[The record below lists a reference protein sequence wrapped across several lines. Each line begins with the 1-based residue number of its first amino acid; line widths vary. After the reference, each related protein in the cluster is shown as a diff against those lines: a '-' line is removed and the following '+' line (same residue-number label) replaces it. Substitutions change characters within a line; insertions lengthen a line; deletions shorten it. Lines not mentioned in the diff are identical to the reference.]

1 MLGEVGLTMTL
12 QRQAQDSYWSA
23 SAAAMDQR
31 IRVTAPQPNILIADP
46 GTPTTARD
54 PVNVNGVGQM
64 IVDLGGGSVSS
75 CTGSLINPR
84 TVLFAAHCVNKR
96 AVEDYGANTG
106 GQAIAWGFEANTRAN
121 APGEVDE
128 LAVWLNG
135 DANGAGKYQTN
146 VAQAF
151 YNSNYVSYNPLSQEP
166 NSNFFLYGDVATSS
180 LDTPAANVPTWA
192 LLFSQLPA
200 VPITA
205 DGTGYQVTITGYG
218 RNGTGTTGSQ
228 PIDYRRR
235 VAENTLGALASL
247 DEFEN
252 FVFGANYTTNP
263 QNLYWIDFDD
273 PLRGTA
279 QASVYDFNAWRDNA
293 LPNEG
298 MVSGG
303 DSGGPLILDRTFAK
317 SVVIGVLSGGYP
329 QFYFGQP
336 AFGYGTAAFYQ
347 PLYLYWD
354 WVAANNFYHYVG
366 AKAGNGDW
374 NDPDHWVTNLDPA
387 YQVIV
392 NGQLVNGIPAAPG
405 AGNTEEPG
413 FGQVCYQADGTSTC
427 IDIASGALIREDK
440 PIGTADLRQM
450 RLVGESATNLAA
462 GATGAGQGAQALAA
476 LPAAT
481 LENGLPGASGFVP
494 TNYDG
499 DRIARVKPRY
509 FDVTLGAAGT
519 TTLGSSVVIDRFSVT
534 NGGAMLDIQ
543 KGGSLTSLISVTQ
556 GTGTVQVNGALT
568 TPGDYYMLTGG
579 LNGTGVITT
588 PFFTSTAGTISP
600 GATGNAGTI
609 GTLSFVGNTI
619 FASGTT
625 YMVDLGSNG
634 QSDWIRVMAGAAG
647 GGVANLGGKLA
658 ISFTPGTR
666 PLDGSSYRIL
676 SADYGTTGAF
686 AAPTISAVIIPRL
699 TYFAGA
705 VDLTISI
712 GDYADV
718 IDPSSAVQVSYAELM
733 DANRAGSYDA
743 LAGIYGP
750 LDMEGVAG
758 VRSFFESAAPRSET
772 LRTATSVAA
781 VETMDRFLRQRVQA
795 IQPGEGSGQLA
806 VNGNPLPMASA
817 DSQTRAAAPLEG
829 ALGLVDEGAQ
839 PLSQLADDASGYL
852 VAGYLDG
859 SSLPMPGAGATA
871 RDNFD
876 GWFAAFGLEKAVSD
890 RATIGFALSYADVDG
905 TTSLAGQQA
914 GARLVQGSLYGAMA
928 TDKGLRMDLR
938 ISAGLLSTDSKR
950 SVSLAT
956 IPYNLTMDDD
966 ALAFSAEG
974 GIGFELAEGGPV
986 SLVPRASLRYE
997 SIGFDQAAELGGPMA
1012 LVVHREAYEALEGRL
1027 GLNLSGRMGKV
1038 RPYLSASYV
1047 HDFLDQPVTFG
1058 AGFVGGTAVAPF
1070 ALAGSDDDWAEISG
1084 GLSFALGS
1092 RAALAVEAD
1101 TTVLRSDLRNQ
1112 SYRGKLTMQF

>member
-1 MLGEVGLTMTL
+1 MTL

-405 AGNTEEPG
+405 RAIPR
-413 FGQVCYQADGTSTC
+413 S
-427 IDIASGALIREDK
+427 
-440 PIGTADLRQM
+440 P
-450 RLVGESATNLAA
+450 
-462 GATGAGQGAQALAA
+462 ALARSA
-476 LPAAT
+476 IKPTALRPASTLPAA
-481 LENGLPGASGFVP
+481 
-494 TNYDG
+494 
-499 DRIARVKPRY
+499 R
-509 FDVTLGAAGT
+509 
-519 TTLGSSVVIDRFSVT
+519 
-534 NGGAMLDIQ
+534 
-543 KGGSLTSLISVTQ
+543 
-556 GTGTVQVNGALT
+556 
-568 TPGDYYMLTGG
+568 
-579 LNGTGVITT
+579 
-588 PFFTSTAGTISP
+588 
-600 GATGNAGTI
+600 
-609 GTLSFVGNTI
+609 
-619 FASGTT
+619 
-625 YMVDLGSNG
+625 
-634 QSDWIRVMAGAAG
+634 
-647 GGVANLGGKLA
+647 
-658 ISFTPGTR
+658 
-666 PLDGSSYRIL
+666 
-676 SADYGTTGAF
+676 
-686 AAPTISAVIIPRL
+686 
-699 TYFAGA
+699 
-705 VDLTISI
+705 
-712 GDYADV
+712 
-718 IDPSSAVQVSYAELM
+718 
-733 DANRAGSYDA
+733 
-743 LAGIYGP
+743 
-750 LDMEGVAG
+750 
-758 VRSFFESAAPRSET
+758 
-772 LRTATSVAA
+772 
-781 VETMDRFLRQRVQA
+781 
-795 IQPGEGSGQLA
+795 
-806 VNGNPLPMASA
+806 
-817 DSQTRAAAPLEG
+817 
-829 ALGLVDEGAQ
+829 
-839 PLSQLADDASGYL
+839 
-852 VAGYLDG
+852 
-859 SSLPMPGAGATA
+859 
-871 RDNFD
+871 
-876 GWFAAFGLEKAVSD
+876 
-890 RATIGFALSYADVDG
+890 
-905 TTSLAGQQA
+905 
-914 GARLVQGSLYGAMA
+914 
-928 TDKGLRMDLR
+928 
-938 ISAGLLSTDSKR
+938 
-950 SVSLAT
+950 
-956 IPYNLTMDDD
+956 
-966 ALAFSAEG
+966 
-974 GIGFELAEGGPV
+974 
-986 SLVPRASLRYE
+986 
-997 SIGFDQAAELGGPMA
+997 
-1012 LVVHREAYEALEGRL
+1012 
-1027 GLNLSGRMGKV
+1027 
-1038 RPYLSASYV
+1038 
-1047 HDFLDQPVTFG
+1047 
-1058 AGFVGGTAVAPF
+1058 
-1070 ALAGSDDDWAEISG
+1070 
-1084 GLSFALGS
+1084 
-1092 RAALAVEAD
+1092 
-1101 TTVLRSDLRNQ
+1101 
-1112 SYRGKLTMQF
+1112 

>member
-1 MLGEVGLTMTL
+1 
-12 QRQAQDSYWSA
+12 
-23 SAAAMDQR
+23 MDQQ
-31 IRVTAPQPNILIADP
+31 IRVTAPQPTILIANP
-46 GTPTTARD
+46 GTPATARD
-54 PVNVNGVGQM
+54 PVNVTGVGQM
-64 IVDLGGGSVSS
+64 VVDAGGGVGL

-84 TVLFAAHCVNKR
+84 TVIFAAHCVNRR
-96 AVEDYGANTG
+96 AVEDYGANSG
-106 GQAIAWGFEANTRAN
+106 GQAIAWGFETYTRAN

-166 NSNFFLYGDVATSS
+166 NSNFFLYADVATSS

-205 DGTGYQVTITGYG
+205 DGTGYHVTITGYG

-228 PIDYRRR
+228 PVDFRRR

-252 FVFGANYTTNP
+252 FIYGGNYSNNP

-273 PLRGTA
+273 PLRGTV
-279 QASVYDFNAWRDNA
+279 QASVFDFNAWRDNA
-293 LPNEG
+293 QPNEG
-298 MVSGG
+298 MVSSG

-336 AFGYGTAAFYQ
+336 VFGYGTAAFYQ

-392 NGQLVNGIPAAPG
+392 NGQLVNGIPTVPG
-405 AGNTEEPG
+405 AGNTEQPG
-413 FGQVCYQADGTSTC
+413 FGQVCDQSAGTSTC

-450 RLVGESATNLAA
+450 QLVGESATNFAA

-519 TTLGSSVVIDRFSVT
+519 TTLGSSAVIDRFSVT

-579 LNGTGVITT
+579 LNGTGVITA

-609 GTLSFVGNTI
+609 GTLTFRGNTI

-625 YMVDLGSNG
+625 YMVDLGGNG
-634 QSDWIRVMAGAAG
+634 QSDRIVVQTGAAG
-647 GGVANLGGKLA
+647 GGIANVGGRLVF
-658 ISFTPGTR
+658 SFTPGAQ
-666 PLDGSSYRIL
+666 PMDGVTYRIL
-676 SADYGTTGAF
+676 TAENGVTGAF
-686 AAPTISAVIIPRL
+686 TAPSISAIITPEL
-699 TYFAGA
+699 SYLAGA
-705 VDLTISI
+705 VDLKFTF
-712 GDYADV
+712 GDYADLV
-718 IDPSSAVQVSYAELM
+718 DPASAVQTSFAAMM
-733 DANRAGSYDA
+733 DANRAGSYA
-743 LAGIYGP
+743 TLSSLYGS
-750 LDMEGVAG
+750 LDMASAG
-758 VRSFFESAAPRSET
+758 GIRSFFESAAPGSET
-772 LRTATSVAA
+772 LRTATGVAA

-795 IQPGEGSGQLA
+795 IRPGEGSGQFA
-806 VNGNPLPMASA
+806 VNGNPLAST
-817 DSQTRAAAPLEG
+817 DSHARAAAPLDG
-829 ALGLVDEGAQ
+829 ALGFVDESAQ
-839 PLSQLADDASGYL
+839 PLRQLADDASGYL

-859 SSLPMPGAGATA
+859 SSQPMPGAGTMG
-871 RDNFD
+871 RDSFD
-876 GWFAAFGLEKAVSD
+876 GWFAAFGLEKAVSE
-890 RATIGFALSYADVDG
+890 RATVGFALSYADVDG

-938 ISAGLLSTDSKR
+938 ISASLLRSDSKR
-950 SVSLAT
+950 SVTLAT
-956 IPYNLTMDDD
+956 IPYDLTIVDD
-966 ALAFSAEG
+966 ALVFSAEG
-974 GIGFELAEGGPV
+974 GIGIELAKGSPF
-986 SLVPRASLRYE
+986 SIVPRVSLRYE
-997 SIGFDQAAELGGPMA
+997 TIGLGRAVEAGGPMA
-1012 LVVHREAYEALEGRL
+1012 LEVHRQAHQALEGRL
-1027 GLNLSGRMGKV
+1027 GVNLSGQMGKV

-1084 GLSFALGS
+1084 GLSFELGS

-1101 TTVLRSDLRNQ
+1101 TTVLRSDLRSQ
-1112 SYRGKLTMQF
+1112 SYRGKLTLGF